1 MATQPFHCLPSHT
14 ISNVLSRHE
23 AIVSGCVYTSG
34 ISSLLILANSVSQG
48 TDGVMCCYGSDLL
61 YSAEGCIIL
70 YARFSHVSLY
80 TNEVLDTFV
89 LSSKRTHTVVIIL

>member
-34 ISSLLILANSVSQG
+34 ISSLSSQIVYHKVLMESCA
-48 TDGVMCCYGSDLL
+48 VMALTS
-61 YSAEGCIIL
+61 CIVRRV
-70 YARFSHVSLY
+70 A
-80 TNEVLDTFV
+80 
-89 LSSKRTHTVVIIL
+89 